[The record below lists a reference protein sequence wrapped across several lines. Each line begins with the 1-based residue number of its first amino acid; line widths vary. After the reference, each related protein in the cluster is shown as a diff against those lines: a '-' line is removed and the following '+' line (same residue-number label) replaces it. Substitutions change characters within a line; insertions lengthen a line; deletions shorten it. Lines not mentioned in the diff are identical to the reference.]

1 VQSPPRGRGE
11 NCQASRGPLPPHP
24 SRNSQPGRR
33 NAEDGARLRLDGI
46 DRVPGLIR
54 NCGGTRDD
62 LPTDDPLHDF
72 TCTDADELPINADNV
87 NYAINSEYQ
96 NISPNFFPT
105 YTWDVLAKL
114 DLSYNQNNNVP
125 REQCVEVLEKL
136 LLFEYINGDD
146 KSAGNQSA
154 NNRNLQTPW
163 YAVNPVYRE
172 LDPFKAAKEKLLKSP
187 EENLEVE

>member
-1 VQSPPRGRGE
+1 QVGIDAMTE
-11 NCQASRGPLPPHP
+11 ILK
-24 SRNSQPGRR
+24 
-33 NAEDGARLRLDGI
+33 LRLAGVELEQAFTKEALDL
-46 DRVPGLIR
+46 LIKYS
-54 NCGGTRDD
+54 GGHIRTFLTFAREA
-62 LPTDDPLHDF
+62 
-72 TCTDADELPINADNV
+72 CTDADELPINADNV